1 MRHMAA
7 TILLPN
13 VPESRES
20 TSLVPLA
27 LNAVYMN
34 VISS

>member
-1 MRHMAA
+1 MAA
-7 TILLPN
+7 IILPPN
-13 VPESRES
+13 VPESHLL
-20 TSLVPLA
+20 SLPLA